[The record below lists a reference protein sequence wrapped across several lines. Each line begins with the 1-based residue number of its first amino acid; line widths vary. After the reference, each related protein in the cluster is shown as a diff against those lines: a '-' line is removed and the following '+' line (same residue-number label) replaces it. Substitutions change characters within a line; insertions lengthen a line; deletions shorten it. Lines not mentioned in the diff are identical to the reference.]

1 MVRVAAGVAL
11 AAPPAP
17 LLVAR
22 AAREVA
28 GARLA
33 QLAAQALAAQASER
47 RFAQAAQA
55 VARVTQFLATL
66 TSHGLPLA
74 QDWEP

>member
-1 MVRVAAGVAL
+1 L
-11 AAPPAP
+11 EAPPAP
-17 LLVAR
+17 LLR
-22 AAREVA
+22 ELAAREVA
-28 GARLA
+28 GVLLA
-33 QLAAQALAAQASER
+33 PLAAQALAAQASER

-55 VARVTQFLATL
+55 VARATQFLATP